1 MAAAKVGRKR
11 HSPIWDFFDYDCVND
26 KNKCLVV
33 EAGDTMCGILLKEKK
48 THESESPFEKLTQE
62 G

>member
-11 HSPIWDFFDYDCVND
+11 LSPVWEFFDSDCVNE

-33 EAGDTMCGILLKEKK
+33 EAGDTMCGILLKGKK
-48 THESESPFEKLTQE
+48 NPRI
-62 G
+62 